1 MIPLKFK
8 DDVCPE
14 FYKEFVSNFEKRI
27 KKYIDNNPKKKKKKK
42 IGRETKAFLKYLLI
56 RNHLSFLLKRCSIN

>member
-27 KKYIDNNPKKKKKKK
+27 KKYIDKNPTKKKKK
-42 IGRETKAFLKYLLI
+42 RLVE
-56 RNHLSFLLKRCSIN
+56 KRKLF

>member
-14 FYKEFVSNFEKRI
+14 FYKEFISNFEKRI
-27 KKYIDNNPKKKKKKK
+27 KNILIKILQNRRKK
-42 IGRETKAFLKYLLI
+42 RLVE
-56 RNHLSFLLKRCSIN
+56 KRKLF

>member
-27 KKYIDNNPKKKKKKK
+27 KKYIDP
-42 IGRETKAFLKYLLI
+42 
-56 RNHLSFLLKRCSIN
+56 